1 MRRKTKT
8 SAKTS
13 AGGSP
18 HSQVLRHAPSWPRGM
33 PRKAGP
39 RASVIALSRG
49 CAGQA
54 DKAMAFAW
62 VGWLAG
68 RGKIRPGG
76 RAWRRRRWHG
86 KTLARSSDCG
96 QGRRSAEP
104 GAPGGSS
111 LRSPQ

>member
-1 MRRKTKT
+1 M
-8 SAKTS
+8 
-13 AGGSP
+13 
-18 HSQVLRHAPSWPRGM
+18 RHAPSWPRGM
-33 PRKAGP
+33 PQKEPKMAGP

-68 RGKIRPGG
+68 RGKIRHLG

>member
-1 MRRKTKT
+1 MRRKTMT

-18 HSQVLRHAPSWPRGM
+18 YPRYCACPSWPRGK
-33 PRKAGP
+33 PQKAGP

-68 RGKIRPGG
+68 REKIRHGG
-76 RAWRRRRWHG
+76 RA
-86 KTLARSSDCG
+86 
-96 QGRRSAEP
+96 
-104 GAPGGSS
+104 
-111 LRSPQ
+111 